1 MNLIIVI
8 QLLMLC
14 SGLYFVVKG
23 ADVLLS
29 SAIALGKKFKVSD
42 FFIGLI
48 IIGFGTS
55 LSELL
60 VSVKAVLENSPNL
73 SVGNVIGSN
82 ISNIILVLGFA
93 LFISNVQFKNLKKF
107 DVFFHLL
114 IHLVFFFIFYFFTFD
129 SIFGYFFIFTFLFYL
144 LKSFKDSSSDEINS
158 VELEKDL
165 FSTLSFKNPF
175 KYGLPIIIFSI
186 IITLFGAQFT
196 VSSAIKISKILNI
209 SDSFLGLSV
218 IAIGTSL
225 PEIATSIRAAK
236 RNKSDIIV
244 GNIIGSN
251 IYNLLLI
258 LGVSSLFNNFHYNK
272 MFLSSEIIF
281 LIISVLTLS
290 FLLYRNYIF
299 KRKLSIILIILYL
312 AYLYNLYQ
320 SNF

>member
-114 IHLVFFFIFYFFTFD
+114 IHLVFFFYFLFFYF
-129 SIFGYFFIFTFLFYL
+129 
-144 LKSFKDSSSDEINS
+144 
-158 VELEKDL
+158 
-165 FSTLSFKNPF
+165 
-175 KYGLPIIIFSI
+175 
-186 IITLFGAQFT
+186 
-196 VSSAIKISKILNI
+196 
-209 SDSFLGLSV
+209 
-218 IAIGTSL
+218 
-225 PEIATSIRAAK
+225 
-236 RNKSDIIV
+236 
-244 GNIIGSN
+244 
-251 IYNLLLI
+251 
-258 LGVSSLFNNFHYNK
+258 
-272 MFLSSEIIF
+272 
-281 LIISVLTLS
+281 
-290 FLLYRNYIF
+290 
-299 KRKLSIILIILYL
+299 
-312 AYLYNLYQ
+312 
-320 SNF
+320 